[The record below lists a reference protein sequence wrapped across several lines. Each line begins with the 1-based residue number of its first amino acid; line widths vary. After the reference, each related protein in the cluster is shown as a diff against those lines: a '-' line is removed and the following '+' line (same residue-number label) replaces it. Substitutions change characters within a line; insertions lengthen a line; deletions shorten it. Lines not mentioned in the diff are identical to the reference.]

1 VKYKGIQ
8 HLGPIACLILACN
21 MTGYHDLGEPVN
33 RFSQMGYTS
42 VTYMRTFYEDQKEGV
57 ELFIMRDEHQFEG
70 SCVSMIVLTDSVH
83 IDVVQ
88 KIGHYEIRDGTVRL
102 TFFNE
107 YLNTYE
113 ERANPSAVAGAV
125 QNILDSEILEAP
137 FKIQRNK
144 GIIEIGD
151 HQFQRLDLVFDS
163 VLTDSTAAR
172 ADRFIKLYL
181 LYTMVGHCR
190 IEGFGGIGMLQYIG
204 KTTRFDALLFGTMEF
219 KVDGVNTITTEFK
232 YIEHSDLT
240 GMVFDGVIRNISGLD
255 GTGTMDGEVNM
266 TVRGDKTWQASV
278 GYSSVTVRHSVAN
291 GGFYRLMIDGQEY
304 EVSYLQGT
312 PGNFDLSDVLPVD
325 ETPGG

>member
-1 VKYKGIQ
+1 
-8 HLGPIACLILACN
+8 

-42 VTYMRTFYEDQKEGV
+42 VTYMRTFYKDQKDGV
-57 ELFIMRDEHQFEG
+57 ELFIMSDEHQFEG

-88 KIGHYEIRDGTVRL
+88 KIGHYEIRDGTIRL

-113 ERANPSAVAGAV
+113 ERANPSAVAGVV
-125 QNILDSEILEAP
+125 QNSLNSETLESP
-137 FKIQRNK
+137 YQIQRSR
-144 GIIEIGD
+144 GRIEIGD
-151 HQFQRLDLVFDS
+151 HRFLRLDLVFDS
-163 VLTDSTAAR
+163 VLSDSTVGR

-190 IEGFGGIGMLQYIG
+190 MEGFGGIGMLQYMG

-219 KVDGVNTITTEFK
+219 KVEGVNKITSEFK

-240 GMVFDGVIRNISGLD
+240 GMVFDGVIRNISGMD
-255 GTGTMDGEVNM
+255 GTGNMDGCVNV

-278 GYSSVTVRHSVAN
+278 DYGSVTVRHSVTDS
-291 GGFYRLMIDGQEY
+291 GFYRLIIDDEEY
-304 EVSYLQGT
+304 EVSYLYGT
-312 PGNFDLSDVLPVD
+312 PGHFDLSDVLPV
-325 ETPGG
+325 EEAPEG